1 MNFKKRILYYSS
13 GFIIGLVFVFLI
25 FGTRRCEWLPERRV
39 INFILEHPIKINK
52 QATDTIKNIENFSRK
67 IHTVLIHGDVDFSK
81 SETKGPIKVY
91 HFSHEQNHLNIAV
104 SFNDSLSQL
113 CEVNKTIFSN
123 EPTIDIDAASLY
135 IDRLNFF
142 ELISEKDK
150 KLTKEFKCKIVKLG
164 ISSTDYY
171 KSFNATSVSI
181 NWEVSRPFLDPNP
194 YYIGI
199 ININQENYG
208 LLFEQG
214 SEKIRMKNII
224 PINEE
229 LNDQILTSLLSEF
242 TCDQ

>member
-13 GFIIGLVFVFLI
+13 GFIIGLVVVLLT

-52 QATDTIKNIENFSRK
+52 QATDTMKNIENFSHE

-81 SETKGPIKVY
+81 SKTEGPVKVY
-91 HFSHEQNHLNIAV
+91 HFSNEKNHLNIAV
-104 SFNDSLSQL
+104 SFNDSISQL
-113 CEVNKTIFSN
+113 CEVNKTILSH
-123 EPTIDIDAASLY
+123 ETKIDSDAASLY
-135 IDRLNFF
+135 IDRKNFF
-142 ELISEKDK
+142 DLISKKDK
-150 KLTKEFKCKIVKLG
+150 KLTKEFKCKLLKLG

-171 KSFNATSVSI
+171 KNFNSKSVSI
-181 NWEVSRPFLDPNP
+181 NWEASRPFLDPNP

-214 SEKIRMKNII
+214 SENIRMKNII
-224 PINEE
+224 QINEE
-229 LNDQILTSLLSEF
+229 LNDQILTSLLSKF
-242 TCDQ
+242 TCDK

>member
-13 GFIIGLVFVFLI
+13 GFIIGLVVVFLT

-52 QATDTIKNIENFSRK
+52 QATDTVKNIENFSHE

-81 SETKGPIKVY
+81 SKTEGPVKVY
-91 HFSHEQNHLNIAV
+91 HFSHEKNHLNIAV

-113 CEVNKTIFSN
+113 CKVNNTILSD
-123 EPTIDIDAASLY
+123 ETTIDSDATSLY
-135 IDRLNFF
+135 IDRINFF

-150 KLTKEFKCKIVKLG
+150 KLTKEFKCKLINLG

-171 KSFNATSVSI
+171 KNFNSKSVSI
-181 NWEVSRPFLDPNP
+181 NWEASGPFLSPNP

-224 PINEE
+224 EINEE
-229 LNDQILTSLLSEF
+229 LNDQILTSLLSKF
-242 TCDQ
+242 KCNQ